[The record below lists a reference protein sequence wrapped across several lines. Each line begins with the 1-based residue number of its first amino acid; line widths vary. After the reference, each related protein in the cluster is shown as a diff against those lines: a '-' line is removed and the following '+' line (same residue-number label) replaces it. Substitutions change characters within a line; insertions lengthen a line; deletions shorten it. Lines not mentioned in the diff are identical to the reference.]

1 MCQGN
6 LHKIKKGRLN
16 LVSWVL
22 AELLVY
28 TQSIDDWV
36 LFFINVIIKETI
48 NKMIII
54 IKKEINKFFPP

>member
-16 LVSWVL
+16 FCMLSTYL
-22 AELLVY
+22 KCGLYPILMIGY
-28 TQSIDDWV
+28 Y
-36 LFFINVIIKETI
+36 FFINVIIKETI

-54 IKKEINKFFPP
+54 IKKEINKFFPS